1 MVKHIVFTKFKEPDR
16 AVPAA
21 RRMLMALPKEIP
33 EILSMETGRDFLGS
47 SRSWDMALVAT
58 FDSRE
63 ALAVYADHPAHQAVK
78 AYIHAERTDSATV
91 DYEY

>member
-16 AVPAA
+16 AVPTARALLAA
-21 RRMLMALPKEIP
+21 LSKEIP
-33 EILSMETGRDFLGS
+33 EIRSMETGRDFLGS
-47 SRSWDMALVAT
+47 ARSWDMALVAT

-78 AYIHAERTDSATV
+78 AYIHAARTDSATV
-91 DYEY
+91 DYEF